1 MFYTCTILI
10 TLLYMEACG
19 RLITQQDC
27 KQAGALPCVRRER
40 KTEHQRYVKLIRM
53 NTKAR

>member
-1 MFYTCTILI
+1 
-10 TLLYMEACG
+10 MEACG